1 VEVLAGKRL
10 AATFAPVPGWRSRSA
25 RVDVVA
31 LHPWP
36 WLRRP
41 RPGAIASYSAWV
53 KSHR

>member
-1 VEVLAGKRL
+1 
-10 AATFAPVPGWRSRSA
+10 VPGWRSRSA

-41 RPGAIASYSAWV
+41 HPGSIASYSAWV
-53 KSHR
+53 KTRR